1 MSYSVFKK
9 IKKTGLIFAT
19 LFWGF
24 LVTSVSQTNTNL
36 NTLIQGVQIKSKK
49 SKTAFLSKYQHIFK
63 FITESEKSHQ
73 KSEYVY
79 EQYCLNDGKSFCRVV
94 LIEKNGV
101 PLSKSKI
108 DKARQKAAKNLS
120 KQNDFVG
127 KDDPFGYGTLVGSV
141 WIDPTLYLRDYQM
154 LSSKEQKNELR
165 KTILVNLGKCQIDNE
180 PAEWKK
186 YLDFMPKTEAKIW
199 IDVQDES
206 VTRLNIYADKEFS
219 GLTVTDKPIATMD
232 NIRMPEGYWLFGR
245 IHLETT
251 NKLIFPNL
259 QDNFDFEFSAY
270 KPIKVE
276 VNSNETKLSK

>member
-1 MSYSVFKK
+1 MR
-9 IKKTGLIFAT
+9 KTGFIFAI
-19 LFWGF
+19 LFWSF
-24 LVTSVSQTNTNL
+24 SVTGLSQTNTNL
-36 NTLIQGVQIKSKK
+36 NTLIQSVQAKSKK
-49 SKTAFLSKYQHIFK
+49 IRTAFLSGYQHITK
-63 FITESEKSHQ
+63 LITESEKSHQ
-73 KSEYVY
+73 KSESVY

-108 DKARQKAAKNLS
+108 DKSRQKAAKNLS

-127 KDDPFGYGTLVGSV
+127 KDDPLGYGTLVKSV
-141 WIDPTLYLRDYQM
+141 WIDPTLYLRDCQI
-154 LSSKEQKNELR
+154 LSSEKQKIESR
-165 KTILVNLGKCQIDNE
+165 ETIPVSLGKCQIDNE

-186 YLDFMPKTEAKIW
+186 YFDFMPKTDAKIW
-199 IDVQDES
+199 IDVEDES
-206 VTRLNIYADKEFS
+206 VTRLNIYAGKEFS

-259 QDNFDFEFSAY
+259 QDNFDFEFTAY